1 MHYSNYKWKNKAI
14 VYSGVNKD
22 FFVIY
27 EEILYQFPAEQFPYL
42 ELIGKPNVYELD
54 IDSEIAFM
62 RTLELMKRFSL
73 VEIDEET
80 NDSIPMQDI
89 KTALEKSQVE
99 TLNTNENLC
108 CQLLEVEYQN
118 YRSRL
123 IYIFGQVFIAKNNI
137 EFFDALEQVLL
148 SNYPI
153 RNIVNNLNVGK
164 EKPAFIKK
172 SELDAVIRSK
182 LIEKSIEEVNKSSE
196 QIIVEISLHDCSS
209 KTHNVEHL
217 TVDPFNLVNEQDPE
231 LKLNSVACIFDQDG
245 GSRSKSPSS
254 TLNELLPFVSN
265 KLGLVTHIEELSD
278 SQDNPI
284 KIYRTGFYKG
294 PYTSLGR
301 HNSSFVQICL
311 GKGVD
316 PVQSKVSGICEAIE
330 RKNAQYYGSESSTLS
345 LPKELP
351 HRYIS
356 FSELLPYSTT
366 QIDRFA
372 NTNSQDFNRKQA
384 VMSYDNSPVNWYKAW
399 SLTNSE
405 YAYIPLVC
413 CFANTPFNDVK
424 YGFWHSNG
432 CAAGNN
438 KEEAI
443 LQALFELIERDSTS
457 IWWYNKLVRPE
468 FDISRIESNSL
479 DLIQKSIGSTHD
491 FWVLDITNDSGIPA
505 MAAIGKNK
513 KDNGFIFGFGCHLKP
528 EMAAQRALTELCQL
542 IPIRDQ
548 NGAPFDFDSIKDEG
562 FLYPSNNMTST
573 TAYTDC
579 ENMSINDCVSHI
591 VSSLHELNM
600 EVIAFEYTRKF
611 SPVSTVKVFVPGL
624 CHIWPQL
631 GNPRLY
637 QTPVKL
643 GWLDEALTERTINQ
657 QGLYI

>member
-1 MHYSNYKWKNKAI
+1 MYYSNYKWKNKAI
-14 VYSGVNKD
+14 VYSGENKNS
-22 FFVIY
+22 FVIY
-27 EEILYQFPAEQFPYL
+27 EEILYQFPAEQFPNL
-42 ELIGKPNVYELD
+42 ELIGKPNAYELD
-54 IDSEIAFM
+54 IDGEIAFM

-73 VEIDEET
+73 VEIDEEI

-89 KTALEKSQVE
+89 KTALEKSEVE
-99 TLNTNENLC
+99 TFNSKDNLYY
-108 CQLLEVEYQN
+108 QALEVGYQK
-118 YRSRL
+118 YKSRL

-137 EFFDALEQVLL
+137 EFVDALEQLLL
-148 SNYPI
+148 SNNPI
-153 RNIVNNLNVGK
+153 RNIVNNLNVEK
-164 EKPAFIKK
+164 EKPPFIKK
-172 SELDAVIRSK
+172 SELDAVILSK
-182 LIEKSIEEVNKSSE
+182 LIEKSIEEVNRSSK

-209 KTHNVEHL
+209 KSHNAEHL
-217 TVDPFNLVNEQDPE
+217 TVDPFCLVNEQEPE
-231 LKLNSVACIFDQDG
+231 LKLNPIACIFDQDG
-245 GSRSKSPSS
+245 GSRSKSPSA

-278 SQDNPI
+278 SHGNPI

-301 HNSSFVQICL
+301 HNSSLVQICL

-330 RKNAQYYGSESSTLS
+330 RKNAQYCGNEPSTLS
-345 LPKELP
+345 LPENLP

-356 FSELLPYSTT
+356 FSDLLPYSQT
-366 QIDRFA
+366 QIESFA
-372 NTNSQDFNRKQA
+372 DPNSQDFNRKQA
-384 VMSYDNSPVNWYKAW
+384 VVSYDNSPVNWYKAW

-405 YAYIPLVC
+405 YVYVPLVC

-443 LQALFELIERDSTS
+443 LQALLELIERDSTS

-468 FDISRIESNSL
+468 FDISRIESSSL
-479 DLIQKSIGSTHD
+479 ALIKQSIGSTHD

-548 NGAPFDFDSIKDEG
+548 NGAPFDFNSVEDED
-562 FLYPSNNMTST
+562 FLYPSKHLAST

-643 GWLDEALTERTINQ
+643 GWLEQPLTEQTINQ